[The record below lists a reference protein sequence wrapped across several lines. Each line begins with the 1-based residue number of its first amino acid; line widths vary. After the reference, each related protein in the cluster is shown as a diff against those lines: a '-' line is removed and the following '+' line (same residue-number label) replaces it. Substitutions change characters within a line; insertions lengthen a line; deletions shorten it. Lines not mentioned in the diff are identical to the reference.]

1 MCMSKPPAN
10 KNQRQHHLSRSSP
23 YPFSAIVG
31 QDEMKL
37 SLILSVIDPQI
48 GGVLIMG
55 HRGTGKS
62 TAVRALADLLP
73 EIRVAADCPYGCDPE
88 DVRSLCANCSNT
100 DNLET
105 TSRPVSVVDLPLG
118 AT

>member
-1 MCMSKPPAN
+1 MPKRTPSKTPSTQSIP
-10 KNQRQHHLSRSSP
+10 RVSRSLRTAP

-37 SLILSVIDPQI
+37 ALVLSVIDPQI

-62 TAVRALADLLP
+62 PAVRALADLLP
-73 EIRVAADCPYGCDPE
+73 EIRGVADRMFGCAPSDE
-88 DVRSLCANCSNT
+88 RRVCHSWA
-100 DNLET
+100 
-105 TSRPVSVVDLPLG
+105 
-118 AT
+118 